1 MIKNNHVSKPKSP
14 IPNDSK
20 VNQNS
25 QKDKQNQVFLNSQAK
40 KRQGYYQRIHY
51 RQKVVKAS
59 ENPYRVFDD
68 PRDCSWTKVQYID
81 EFGRTQVTMAWVPN
95 SF

>member
-1 MIKNNHVSKPKSP
+1 MIKNNHVAKPTSSNPHDTTRK
-14 IPNDSK
+14 
-20 VNQNS
+20 QNS
-25 QKDKQNQVFLNSQAK
+25 QKDQMNQMSLNSQAK

-68 PRDCSWTKVQYID
+68 PRDCTWTEVQYVD
-81 EFGRTQVTMAWVPN
+81 QFGRTQVTMAWVPN